1 MPFYGFIYVHP
12 FDICSKP
19 IELDTTVPTLPHVT
33 DAQNETRRCQVIC
46 SPSHPMMTNS
56 RAVVEAPIWLR
67 GQVMKN
73 RSQILF
79 DDRILLLLE
88 I

>member
-1 MPFYGFIYVHP
+1 MPFYGFINVHP
-12 FDICSKP
+12 FDLCIKP
-19 IELDTTVPTLPHVT
+19 IELDTIVPTQPHLT
-33 DAQNETRRCQVIC
+33 DAQNETRSCQVIC

-56 RAVVEAPIWLR
+56 RAVVEAPIWVR
-67 GQVMKN
+67 GQVMNNK
-73 RSQILF
+73 SQILF